1 MHRELALEAVRKS
14 EIGIPQK
21 ILVAGTHAD
30 DLGCQCG
37 GWTFNWTGSSGRIT
51 IGTAILDA
59 IKETVGDKTEVVY
72 EKNPSPDT
80 FTGQDFSFATVAVG
94 ESPYVEGSGDD
105 PELIIPFTV
114 KCEYNGTELISSIAD
129 RVPTLAILISG
140 RPLTLKP
147 KLLEKIDG
155 LVAAWL
161 PGSEGGGI
169 TIVVF
174 GDYEFR
180 GRLPVTWFKS
190 VEQLPMHV
198 GENSY
203 DPLFP
208 LSFPEAKQKMLL
220 HQQVL
225 NRRGLRD
232 KHRHISSI
240 HGYTQ
245 LCK

>member
-1 MHRELALEAVRKS
+1 MYDVCIYICFVS
-14 EIGIPQK
+14 VWTYEIINN
-21 ILVAGTHAD
+21 L
-30 DLGCQCG
+30 C
-37 GWTFNWTGSSGRIT
+37 
-51 IGTAILDA
+51 TAILDA

-105 PELIIPFTV
+105 PELIIPFTLCV

-169 TIVVF
+169 TNVVF

-208 LSFPEAKQKMLL
+208 LRF
-220 HQQVL
+220 
-225 NRRGLRD
+225 GLTRNN
-232 KHRHISSI
+232 KR
-240 HGYTQ
+240 
-245 LCK
+245 L

>member
-1 MHRELALEAVRKS
+1 MILDVSAEVGHLIGLEPVAELPS
-14 EIGIPQK
+14 
-21 ILVAGTHAD
+21 
-30 DLGCQCG
+30 
-37 GWTFNWTGSSGRIT
+37 
-51 IGTAILDA
+51 GTASLDA
-59 IKETVGDKTEVVY
+59 IKETVGEKTEVVY

-94 ESPYVEGSGDD
+94 ESPYVE
-105 PELIIPFTV
+105 ERCV
-114 KCEYNGTELISSIAD
+114 KCEYNGTELIISIAD

-169 TIVVF
+169 TNVVF

-208 LSFPEAKQKMLL
+208 LRFPEAKQKMLL
-220 HQQVL
+220 PSMDTHNNFANSRPVGGTTCDT
-225 NRRGLRD
+225 NEGVVT
-232 KHRHISSI
+232 SI
-240 HGYTQ
+240 NCVHMDWKIALVQ
-245 LCK
+245 SLEDQCL